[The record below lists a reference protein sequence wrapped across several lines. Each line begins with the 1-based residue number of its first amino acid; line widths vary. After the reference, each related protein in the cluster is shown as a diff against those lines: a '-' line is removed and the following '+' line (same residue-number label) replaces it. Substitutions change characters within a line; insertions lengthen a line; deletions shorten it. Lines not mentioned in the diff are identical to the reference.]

1 MVRVI
6 SAHHFTSQDVT
17 CCAEPCSSTIA
28 GDFLLLASPLHQIEV
43 RDLTITS
50 APSHTFPTVDLVQTM
65 VYSVVGRYLATVE
78 HRDDHTFVRIY
89 INWWSPEAA
98 NQPMRARIAGRVTP
112 ASSREE
118 LHLEMIE
125 LGVKEKVTGLAV
137 CPSTGNLLVMTG
149 QSLVIYKY
157 SLVCNSQ
164 SKAKFI
170 DFQECLTV
178 ELNYKPEC
186 VQFVEDT
193 ISCLNKLQ
201 VHIFKIKIFD
211 TSDEKKLRSLSTY
224 SFSSESECS
233 MELTPEKPVSYTSS
247 LNRNPSFCNVTARR
261 RTDSSSEREVV
272 QGGIRKHPNHVTLG
286 GGSSDDDTDNSNPS
300 IEKIPVPLV
309 EKTERELGSV
319 STPRILEQ
327 MLGPCPTPHQIQIT
341 VFLLPNAW
349 SGASLEGEAITLV
362 YAKIIE
368 EERPHEQ
375 LRLLQM
381 SPVYWREFRIK
392 RDRTEAGQTSPSS
405 TPHNPLQSIM
415 YSHLMSVTVMF
426 SSVHEGYLYHI
437 PGHIRKPGKGVG
449 VQRIATYPF
458 TSPILDLVLEPSL
471 LHALTE
477 TGLETY
483 TLRSGY
489 HTVREAEAVDNKHNA
504 CPPTSTPI
512 CLIGLRPFIG
522 VKKLLLANT
531 RLVLIAEPTEAIV
544 SQSEI
549 NNWTIYSLHIPSH
562 LDLYKDMLT
571 VADMNVGAPH
581 GFLQLLC
588 EAHMVVRTWLHRLTW
603 LQVMK
608 PHGIE
613 ITQVDID
620 AVKQSFRESCLR
632 LADHYMTCKGSK
644 QHKLAIPYF
653 RMSKLSTLEVLQRN
667 NITSPLALGLIK
679 YIEELVLSPSSD
691 ENILDA
697 AVADKIISVLG
708 VHSLV
713 NLVKLVIASPA
724 LRGFKTRQTLDFIEK
739 DLKNFNNEFS
749 VEANYAIAAVLVG
762 GTGDWLSMVPPVQLS
777 TTLLAHYH
785 LLFDPGTQ
793 GSQECFSEF
802 AITIR
807 LNVPVVFVEICVSL
821 IESKLC
827 SLGQIL
833 HLLLQTFMSV
843 VTSPTAAADNAGILQ
858 LFLETYFVELITE
871 SSNIKALVPLD
882 ADQQQALLTLVRSY
896 LAGLVHP
903 LPGPVLDDSIL
914 LSGPADMFGPRLEYL
929 DFLPP
934 FNTIENKQSEPT
946 LLKLQSLLSSVFCDN
961 NCRETVSRYVDE
973 HQGVIGEL
981 SLQVLSQPVS
991 KEAITLLSGSCPGA
1005 LTTYCKTVGKK
1016 SNFWAT
1022 SLETLLTQPPN
1033 PSNQQALESLL
1044 EEMSKTF
1051 PPEQLAE
1058 LLPAGDEFQHYLTES
1073 KRIHQ
1078 AAKMQALIVAT
1089 GQKLL
1094 ESLTL

>member
-17 CCAEPCSSTIA
+17 CCSEPCSSTIA

-43 RDLTITS
+43 RDLNITS
-50 APSHTFPTVDLVQTM
+50 APSHTFPTVDMVHTM

-78 HRDDHTFVRIY
+78 NRDNLTFVRIY

-98 NQPMRARIAGRVTP
+98 QQPMRARIAGRVTP
-112 ASSREE
+112 ASSQEE
-118 LHLEMIE
+118 MHLEMIE
-125 LGVKEKVTGLAV
+125 LGVKETVTGLAV

-149 QSLVIYKY
+149 QSLVIHKY
-157 SLVCNSQ
+157 SLICNSQ
-164 SKAKFI
+164 SKTKFI
-170 DFQECLTV
+170 DFQECLNVT
-178 ELNYKPEC
+178 LNYKPEC
-186 VQFVEDT
+186 VKFVEDT
-193 ISCLNKLQ
+193 VSCLNQLQ
-201 VHIFKIKIFD
+201 VHIFKIKILD
-211 TSDEKKLRSLSTY
+211 TSDEKQLRSLSTY

-233 MELTPEKPVSYTSS
+233 MESSPDKPVSYKSS
-247 LNRNPSFCNVTARR
+247 LIHNPSFCNVTARR

-272 QGGIRKHPNHVTLG
+272 QGGIRKHPHHVTLG
-286 GGSSDDDTDNSNPS
+286 GGSSDDDTDSSNPG

-327 MLGPCPTPHQIQIT
+327 ILGPCQSPPQIQVT
-341 VFLLPNAW
+341 VTLVPAAW
-349 SGASLEGEAITLV
+349 AGSSLEGEVITLV

-375 LRLLQM
+375 LRLLQI

-392 RDRTEAGQTSPSS
+392 RERTGAGQTPPSM
-405 TPHNPLQSIM
+405 PHNPLQSIM
-415 YSHLMSVTVMF
+415 YSHLMSITVMF

-489 HTVREAEAVDNKHNA
+489 HTVREAESVDSKSNA

-522 VKKLLLANT
+522 VKKLHLANT

-544 SQSEI
+544 SQSETK
-549 NNWTIYSLHIPSH
+549 NWTVYSLHLPSH

-588 EAHMVVRTWLHRLTW
+588 EAHMVVRTWLHRLSW

-613 ITQVDID
+613 ITQEDID
-620 AVKQSFRESCLR
+620 LVKQCFQESCLR

-644 QHKLAIPYF
+644 QYKLALPYF
-653 RMSKLSTLEVLQRN
+653 RMSKLSPLEVLQRN
-667 NITSPLALGLIK
+667 KITCPLPLGLIR
-679 YIEELVLSPSSD
+679 YIEELILNPSSD

-708 VHSLV
+708 EYSLTD
-713 NLVKLVIASPA
+713 LVKLVIASPA

-749 VEANYAIAAVLVG
+749 VEASHAIAAVLVG
-762 GTGDWLSMVPPVQLS
+762 GTGDWMSMVPPVQLS
-777 TTLLAHYH
+777 TTLLSYYH
-785 LLFDPGTQ
+785 LLFDPGTK
-793 GSQECFSEF
+793 GSQESFSEF

-807 LNVPVVFVEICVSL
+807 INVPVIFVEICVSL

-833 HLLLQTFMSV
+833 HLLLQTFMSI

-871 SSNIKALVPLD
+871 SSNIKALIPLD

-914 LSGPADMFGPRLEYL
+914 LSGPADMFGARHEYL
-929 DFLPP
+929 DYLPP
-934 FNTIENKQSEPT
+934 FNTLENKQSEPT
-946 LLKLQSLLSSVFCDN
+946 LLKLQSLLSSAFCDN

-973 HQGVIGEL
+973 HQGVNGEL
-981 SLQVLSQPVS
+981 SLHVLSQPVS
-991 KEAITLLSGSCPGA
+991 KESVTLLCVTCPGA
-1005 LTTYCKTVGKK
+1005 LTSYCKTFGKTP
-1016 SNFWAT
+1016 NIWAA
-1022 SLETLLTQPPN
+1022 SLESLLTQPPN
-1033 PSNQQALESLL
+1033 PGNQQALEILL
-1044 EEMSKTF
+1044 DQMSKTF
-1051 PPEQLAE
+1051 PPEHLAE
-1058 LLPAGDEFQHYLTES
+1058 LLPSGDEFQHYLTES

-1078 AAKMQALIVAT
+1078 AAKMQELIVAT